1 MLTIFADDRCPD
13 RRNTG
18 DFMVRVGVDVGGTN
32 TDLVLESDRGL
43 FVHKVPSTPHD
54 QSEGVLIGLRELCDI
69 AGLRPRD
76 ISLIVHGT
84 TIATNITIEHNGADV
99 GMLTSRH
106 FRDILHIGRHKRPHN
121 FSLHFDVPWQQRALV
136 KRRNRVAI
144 TERISAPN
152 GTIVTPLIEQEVVEA
167 TRLFKRR
174 RVRSVVIGF
183 LFSFLNDVHER
194 RAKEVVLAEMPDAY
208 VCCSSEVANVIR
220 EYERFTTAAMNAFVG
235 PKASLYLNNLQS
247 KLSEHG
253 FRGNF
258 RVIQSNG
265 GIATVETC
273 SRKAVSIL
281 MSGPAG
287 GVIGGRAEG
296 LLCGRSNLITV
307 DIGGTSA
314 DISTIPDGRIK
325 IMNARD
331 SYVSGHPIL
340 VPMIDLVS
348 IGAAG
353 GFHVGPRSAGADP
366 GPACYRK
373 GGQEPT
379 VTDAQMVL
387 GRLDPDQML
396 GGKLQLDPELAHRV
410 IQTKIANPLGLS
422 VTDAALGIIKVI
434 NSNMALAIRSNS
446 VARGIDPR
454 EFALVAFGGAGPLHG
469 VALAEAVA
477 AKEVI
482 IPVAP
487 GITAAM
493 GLLET
498 DMQYEHARTLVASLS
513 RVDQAAID
521 RINALLD
528 ELLARCRQD
537 LETDGVTP
545 DRQRFQRLAECR
557 YHGQGF
563 ELRASVPDG
572 PLTLANAGDVI
583 SSFHQQH
590 RLDYGYHFESGE
602 VELITLRVIGRERVT
617 PLKVSRI
624 ENASGETLD
633 GSFLY
638 RRPTTFDD
646 GRTVDTPRYD
656 RRRLKAGHQV
666 VGPAILLQTDATT
679 LLPPEYVAVVG
690 EYGTLHIHSTAES
703 ERRYV

>member
-1 MLTIFADDRCPD
+1 
-13 RRNTG
+13 
-18 DFMVRVGVDVGGTN
+18 MVRVGVDVGGTN
-32 TDLVLESDRGL
+32 TDLVLESDRGI

-69 AGLRPRD
+69 VGLRPRD
-76 ISLIVHGT
+76 IPLIVHGT

-121 FSLHFDVPWQQRALV
+121 FSLHFEVPWQQRALV

-152 GTIVTPLIEQEVVEA
+152 GSIETPLIEAEVVEA

-174 RVRSVVIGF
+174 GVRSVVIGF

-194 RAKEVVLAEMPDAY
+194 RAKEIVLAEMPDAY

-235 PKASLYLNNLQS
+235 PKTSLYLNNLQS

-253 FRGNF
+253 FRGNL

-273 SRKAVSIL
+273 SRRAVSIL

-348 IGAAG
+348 IGAGGGSIAYIDPAG

-379 VTDAQMVL
+379 VTDAQVVL
-387 GRLDPDQML
+387 GRLDVDKML
-396 GGKLQLDPELAHRV
+396 GGDLPLNADLAHKAV
-410 IQTKIANPLGLS
+410 EAKVAKPLGL
-422 VTDAALGIIKVI
+422 TIKDAALGIVKVI

-454 EFALVAFGGAGPLHG
+454 EFALVPFGGAGPLHG
-469 VALAEAVA
+469 VALAEAIS
-477 AKEVI
+477 AKEI
-482 IPVAP
+482 IVPVAP

-493 GLLET
+493 GLLQT
-498 DMQYEHARTLVASLS
+498 DMQYEHARSLIVS
-513 RVDQAAID
+513 LKHVDEAAIE
-521 RINALLD
+521 RINAVID
-528 ELLARCRQD
+528 ELVESCRRD
-537 LETDGVTP
+537 LDKDGVP
-545 DRQRFQRLAECR
+545 AERQKFQRLAECR

-563 ELRASVPDG
+563 ELRAQLPAGKV
-572 PLTLANAGDVI
+572 TAANLSEVIAG
-583 SSFHQQH
+583 FHQQH
-590 RLDYGYHFESGE
+590 RLDYGYHFEDGE
-602 VELITLRVIGRERVT
+602 VEMITVRVIGRENVV
-617 PLKVSRI
+617 PLKVARI
-624 ENASGETLD
+624 D
-633 GSFLY
+633 
-638 RRPTTFDD
+638 
-646 GRTVDTPRYD
+646 
-656 RRRLKAGHQV
+656 KANGQ
-666 VGPAILLQTDATT
+666 AISDA
-679 LLPPEYVAVVG
+679 
-690 EYGTLHIHSTAES
+690 
-703 ERRYV
+703 